1 MRSRNL
7 WLLTS
12 VSAAAFLLQA
22 GLPTIARADTLS
34 GQVSSA
40 EESTMEGVIVSAKK
54 EGSTIT
60 VSVVSDDKGHF
71 SFPDGRLEPGKYT
84 IATRAVG
91 YDLDGPKS
99 VDVGTG
105 GAKADIKLTK
115 TKNLIKQP
123 TNAEW
128 LISAPGQ
135 DKVKDNLLGC
145 TSCHTYQRI
154 FTSTHDAD
162 EFLQIFKRMGTY

>member
-1 MRSRNL
+1 
-7 WLLTS
+7 
-12 VSAAAFLLQA
+12 
-22 GLPTIARADTLS
+22 
-34 GQVSSA
+34 
-40 EESTMEGVIVSAKK
+40 MEGVIVSAKK

-84 IATRAVG
+84 IAIRAVG

-99 VDVGTG
+99 VDVAAG
-105 GAKADIKLTK
+105 GAKADIKLGK
-115 TKNLIKQP
+115 TKNLTNQL

-135 DKVKDNLLGC
+135 DKVKVNLLGC

-162 EFLQIFKRMGTY
+162 EFLQIFKRMGTYSPGSTPTIRSRCCRDRAANVRRSRRRKCSRRRIGSPRST

>member
-60 VSVVSDDKGHF
+60 VI
-71 SFPDGRLEPGKYT
+71 GRQ
-84 IATRAVG
+84 RRQ
-91 YDLDGPKS
+91 GPFQLS
-99 VDVGTG
+99 
-105 GAKADIKLTK
+105 
-115 TKNLIKQP
+115 
-123 TNAEW
+123 
-128 LISAPGQ
+128 
-135 DKVKDNLLGC
+135 
-145 TSCHTYQRI
+145 
-154 FTSTHDAD
+154 
-162 EFLQIFKRMGTY
+162 